1 MVWPAWNSWHE
12 PAVKPGEAVVRKQL
26 LARGVT
32 HVYFQANR
40 NIFTGLALLL
50 AMFMG
55 IGMAAVYKYI
65 PTYFPAD
72 VGVVGGLV
80 GVIGGLGGFVFPI
93 VFGTLVGASGIWTT
107 CWILLFGLSVT
118 CLVWMHRV
126 VTGMMSDSLPR
137 LSREMEQPAIA
148 KEVEQLAREMEGLA
162 KRLRRREPGDA

>member
-1 MVWPAWNSWHE
+1 
-12 PAVKPGEAVVRKQL
+12 
-26 LARGVT
+26 
-32 HVYFQANR
+32 
-40 NIFTGLALLL
+40 
-50 AMFMG
+50 
-55 IGMAAVYKYI
+55 
-65 PTYFPAD
+65 
-72 VGVVGGLV
+72 V

-137 LSREMEQPAIA
+137 FSREMEQPAIA